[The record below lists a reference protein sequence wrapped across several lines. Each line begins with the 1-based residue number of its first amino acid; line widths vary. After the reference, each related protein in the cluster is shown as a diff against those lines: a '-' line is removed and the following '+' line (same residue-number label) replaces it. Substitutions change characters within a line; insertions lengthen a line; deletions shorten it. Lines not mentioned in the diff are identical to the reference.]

1 VTPIN
6 TDVTERRQLESCFLR
21 TQRLESI
28 GTLASG
34 IAHDLNNILSP
45 ILISAPMLGEGLGP
59 VEVQRIARNIE
70 ISAQRG
76 ADIVKQL
83 LTFGRGVEGERT
95 VLSLGQMITE
105 VARMAKETFPRHIH
119 IERDVPKDLWP
130 VLGDPT
136 HMHQVLL
143 NLCINARD
151 AITSEGTLRVSAENR
166 ELAGSDDLLEP
177 GCRPGRY
184 LVLTVSDTGS
194 GIPQA
199 VLDRIF
205 DPFFTTK
212 PEGKGT
218 GLGLST
224 VIGIVR
230 NHGGFVRVRS
240 EVGQGSEFIVYLPA
254 VETTR
259 PVEPEEGGQ
268 RPRGRGE
275 TVLLVDDEDGVLQAT
290 AELLRTEG
298 YHVLT
303 SVDGIEA
310 LAVYSENQSSI
321 AVVVTDVMMPSM
333 DGAAMTRVLR
343 KLDHRLRII
352 ATSGLESD
360 SRFEE
365 LHQLGI
371 QAFIPKPFT
380 AKQLLST
387 LRRVLDE
394 ADPSIVT

>member
-1 VTPIN
+1 
-6 TDVTERRQLESCFLR
+6 
-21 TQRLESI
+21 
-28 GTLASG
+28 
-34 IAHDLNNILSP
+34 
-45 ILISAPMLGEGLGP
+45 
-59 VEVQRIARNIE
+59 
-70 ISAQRG
+70 
-76 ADIVKQL
+76 
-83 LTFGRGVEGERT
+83 
-95 VLSLGQMITE
+95 
-105 VARMAKETFPRHIH
+105 
-119 IERDVPKDLWP
+119 

-310 LAVYSENQSSI
+310 LAVYSENQSSL
-321 AVVVTDVMMPSM
+321 AVVVTDVMMP
-333 DGAAMTRVLR
+333 RVLR